1 MFVLPSSAL
10 LRPCCSS
17 KKISV
22 LVSAV
27 LPLAPVPFL
36 YSRSVPLFLPS
47 SRFLDPCGL
56 YFAFLAVLP
65 SCLLF
70 PCLFRSCFC
79 SLNTL
84 FSNSLNTKYFNSF
97 FLFITLTNLY
107 NSLIYNNLNDCLIV
121 FVCCCFVLFVLIH
134 WWQVVG
140 FQCIRGRGVRS
151 KEQFVRSKPRR
162 VPFSV

>member
-1 MFVLPSSAL
+1 MFCHPPPCSVRAA
-10 LRPCCSS
+10 RP

-22 LVSAV
+22 LVSSV

-36 YSRSVPLFLPS
+36 DSRSVPRFLAR
-47 SRFLDPCGL
+47 SRFLDPCCL
-56 YFAFLAVLP
+56 YSAFLVVSP
-65 SCLLF
+65 YCLLF
-70 PCLFRSCFC
+70 PCLFRSCFY

-84 FSNSLNTKYFNSF
+84 FSNSLIAKYFNAF
-97 FLFITLTNLY
+97 FLFITLTNFY

-121 FVCCCFVLFVLIH
+121 FVCCCFVLFVLLH

-151 KEQFVRSKPRR
+151 KEKFLRSKPRR
-162 VPFSV
+162 PLKSV